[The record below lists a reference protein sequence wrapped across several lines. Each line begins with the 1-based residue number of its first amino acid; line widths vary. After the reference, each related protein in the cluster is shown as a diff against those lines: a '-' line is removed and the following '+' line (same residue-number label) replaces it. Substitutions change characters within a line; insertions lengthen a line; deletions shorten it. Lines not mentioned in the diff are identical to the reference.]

1 MSEYWSSLSEAC
13 DGAIAPED
21 FAAIAYRLMADQC
34 LYHAD
39 RGSRTAYGIVDR
51 YEREYAK
58 VLAPFGVH
66 LKVNRV
72 AMYAVALPVHPKTI
86 PASKAET
93 LFALVLRGI
102 YEDFARNG
110 HITEAG
116 EVHCGLVELTE
127 RYRLMTGEELTG
139 GKGLFDS
146 LVRTAH
152 RWGIARWLDDG
163 EMPIAPS
170 ESESAIAIRPAI
182 IDILGETALR
192 RLALWHQ
199 LNAADD
205 GASAPPAS
213 HTDREVTDE
222 AS

>member
-1 MSEYWSSLSEAC
+1 MSEYWTSLSEAC
-13 DGAIAPED
+13 DGVIMPED
-21 FAAIAYRLMADQC
+21 FAAVAYRLMTDQC

-66 LKVNRV
+66 LKVNRI

-86 PASKAET
+86 PAGKAET

-110 HITEAG
+110 HITDAG

-127 RYRLMTGEELTG
+127 RYRLMTGEDLTG

-146 LVRTAH
+146 LMRTSH
-152 RWGIARWLDDG
+152 RWGIARWLDEN

-170 ESESAIAIRPAI
+170 DSDSAIAIRPAI

-192 RLALWHQ
+192 RLALWQ
-199 LNAADD
+199 QSNAAID
-205 GASAPPAS
+205 GTSVSPS
-213 HTDREVTDE
+213 SDTDREVTDE